1 MVLSREEWATIGP
14 GTGRARLLR
23 ESESNAGCNQGSPAM
38 VANIM
43 TYFEWFLLGG
53 LQDVQKNIVHATTCQ
68 YLSIEGGER
77 RIITVRRDAKG
88 VGGG

>member
-1 MVLSREEWATIGP
+1 
-14 GTGRARLLR
+14 
-23 ESESNAGCNQGSPAM
+23 M

-43 TYFEWFLLGG
+43 TYFKWFLLGG
-53 LQDVQKNIVHATTCQ
+53 LQDVQKNIVKYEIVHATTCQ